1 MAMLIFSRVLPVY
14 SQHNQSLFPE
24 DLEENKKKAN
34 LRAKNCTILSNCR
47 NDKIAPLKDFDEKQE
62 PTTSVQ
68 MKVELRKMGK
78 TNLWKMMIT
87 FICLMMLMMVMVI
100 MIRKSFLE
108 HN

>member
-24 DLEENKKKAN
+24 ELEEKKKKTN

-78 TNLWKMMIT
+78 TNLLMMMIRS
-87 FICLMMLMMVMVI
+87 IRMMMVMMMM